1 MQFYIWHQTLA
12 VWLVQYRV
20 IPSQSPTPNYDGELP
35 WQMAYTAAC
44 FLGALALSALLTW
57 GFERPVARLLARK
70 WAKWREGKTR
80 SV

>member
-1 MQFYIWHQTLA
+1 MKWNALSRPAVILA
-12 VWLVQYRV
+12 VLCMSTSAIFIRLATAPSVVLALYR
-20 IPSQSPTPNYDGELP
+20 
-35 WQMAYTAAC
+35 M
-44 FLGALALSALLTW
+44 ALSALLTW